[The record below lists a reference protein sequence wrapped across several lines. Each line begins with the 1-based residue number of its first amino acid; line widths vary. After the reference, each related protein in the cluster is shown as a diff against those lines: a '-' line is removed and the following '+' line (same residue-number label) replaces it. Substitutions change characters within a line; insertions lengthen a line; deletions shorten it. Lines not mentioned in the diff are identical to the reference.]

1 MNADADA
8 LEWAGLAYKLPTH
21 PSKYRVY
28 VWRKL
33 KQAGAIFYQQGVAVL
48 PMNPWN
54 HTYLEG
60 LREEI
65 RKCGGEAAVLSVRIS
80 DKEDEDALIA
90 QFNENM
96 RSVCQGITRCLLD
109 CLDGLDAPSP
119 GLRARRQ
126 SMGFFEKARR
136 SYESCRRHGLFQAP
150 LDPSA
155 GRTLETLMG
164 KVEKRAHGTEP
175 AK

>member
-1 MNADADA
+1 M
-8 LEWAGLAYKLPTH
+8 EWAGLAYKLPTH

-33 KQAGAIFYQQGVAVL
+33 KQAGAIFYQQGVAIL

-60 LREEI
+60 LRKEV
-65 RKCGGEAAVLSVRIS
+65 RMFGGEASVLSLCIT
-80 DKEDEDALIA
+80 DKEDEDTLIG

-96 RSVCQGITRCLLD
+96 RSACQEITRCLLD
-109 CLDGLDAPSP
+109 CLDGLDAQPP
-119 GLRARRQ
+119 LGLRARSQ
-126 SMGFFEKARR
+126 NMGFFEKARR
-136 SYESCRRHGLFQAP
+136 NYETFKRHGFFQAP
-150 LDPSA
+150 LDVSV
-155 GRTLETLMG
+155 GRVVESLLG
-164 KVEKRAHGTEP
+164 KVEKRTRGIGL